1 MNDERISKWPPILF
15 FMITGIVFGFCLYL
29 ITGWA
34 MRSEARAQVGAT
46 SPNNAATYRDDPY
59 RGEPRV
65 RVVLRR
71 DVKTRLGKVDLVYR
85 GIEDKRVKLDV
96 FIRDLDPLYPYRREI
111 AYRSAKQGFRLGG
124 VRFELI
130 SAGRAKA
137 KLVWI
142 RNG

>member
-1 MNDERISKWPPILF
+1 MNDEPQSKWPQILF
-15 FMITGIVFGFCLYL
+15 FTIIGILFGISIYL
-29 ITGWA
+29 IAGWA
-34 MRSEARAQVGAT
+34 MRSEARAQVSAT
-46 SPNNAATYRDDPY
+46 SPNNADTYRKAPHN
-59 RGEPRV
+59 GEPRV
-65 RVVLRR
+65 RIVLRR
-71 DVKTRLGKVDLVYR
+71 DVKTRLDKVDVIYR

-96 FIRDLDPLYPYRREI
+96 FIRDLDPRYPYRREI

-142 RNG
+142 RKG